1 MNIQFYEKPGCINNT
16 KQKVLLEEQ
25 GHSLTTHSILTQK
38 WTKETLRPFFNNMLV
53 AEWFNKAAPQ
63 IKSGDVNPAIFN
75 EETAI
80 IAMIANPILIRRPL
94 IEAEGELACGFDN
107 SLVNKLLNH
116 VDVSHLQSCPKT
128 TSDKNCDEK

>member
-1 MNIQFYEKPGCINNT
+1 MNILFYEKPGCINNT

-25 GHSLTTHSILTQK
+25 GHSL
-38 WTKETLRPFFNNMLV
+38 RPFFNNMPV